1 MGWTEER
8 VELLKKLWLE
18 GLSASQIAG
27 VLAEGVTRNAVIGK
41 VHRLKLSGRAKPASS
56 TPRVRQAPRPATRRV
71 AAPSSSATPSM
82 SSNAMRSSSVG
93 SSANLGGASAGGMSA
108 VMKSRTISSGAG
120 GGIQGATALKLD
132 EEFDVQVDTAP
143 VAELFIPV
151 EQRLSLLQL
160 SEHTCK
166 WPIGD
171 PLTPDFYFCGQHSED
186 GKPYCEFHSRRAYH
200 QLDKKRR

>member
-27 VLAEGVTRNAVIGK
+27 ILGDGVTRNAVIGK

-56 TPRVRQAPRPATRRV
+56 APRARTPGRSSAPRRPTSGSATR
-71 AAPSSSATPSM
+71 STGIGSM
-82 SSNAMRSSSVG
+82 
-93 SSANLGGASAGGMSA
+93 
-108 VMKSRTISSGAG
+108 MKSRSMGSAPMH
-120 GGIQGATALKLD
+120 GATALKISEDL
-132 EEFDVQVDTAP
+132 ETEVYTAP
-143 VAELFIPV
+143 AAQELFIP
-151 EQRLSLLQL
+151 EDQRLTLLQL
-160 SEHTCK
+160 SEVTCK

-171 PLTPDFYFCGQHSED
+171 PLTPEFYFCGNHSEE

-200 QLDKKRR
+200 QVEKKRR

>member
-27 VLAEGVTRNAVIGK
+27 GLGEGVTRNAVIGK
-41 VHRLKLSGRAKPASS
+41 VHRLKLSGRAKPATS
-56 TPRVRQAPRPATRRV
+56 TPRVRSAPRPAARRV
-71 AAPSSSATPSM
+71 SSPASTS
-82 SSNAMRSSSVG
+82 RSSGLGTVMKTRNSMNVG
-93 SSANLGGASAGGMSA
+93 GGGGGGA
-108 VMKSRTISSGAG
+108 
-120 GGIQGATALKLD
+120 IQGATALKME
-132 EEFDVQVDTAP
+132 EEFAVEMEMAP
-143 VAELFIPV
+143 QAAELFIPV
-151 EQRLSLLQL
+151 EQRLTLLQL

-171 PLTPDFYFCGQHSED
+171 PLTPDFYFCGQHSNE

-200 QLDKKRR
+200 QIDKKKR

>member
-27 VLAEGVTRNAVIGK
+27 VLGEGVTRNAVIGK
-41 VHRLKLSGRAKPASS
+41 VHRLKLSGRAKPATS
-56 TPRVRQAPRPATRRV
+56 TPRVRSAPRPAARRV
-71 AAPSSSATPSM
+71 SSPASAS
-82 SSNAMRSSSVG
+82 RSSGLGSVMK
-93 SSANLGGASAGGMSA
+93 ARNTISAGA
-108 VMKSRTISSGAG
+108 
-120 GGIQGATALKLD
+120 IQGATALKVS
-132 EEFDVQVDTAP
+132 EEFAVELEVTPQA
-143 VAELFIPV
+143 AELFIPV

-160 SEHTCK
+160 NEHTCK

-171 PLTPDFYFCGQHSED
+171 PLTPDFYFCGQHSDE

-200 QLDKKRR
+200 QLDKKKR

>member
-27 VLAEGVTRNAVIGK
+27 VLGEGVTRNAVIGK
-41 VHRLKLSGRAKPASS
+41 VHRLKLSGRAKPTSS
-56 TPRVRQAPRPATRRV
+56 APRVRPAPRPAARRV
-71 AAPSSSATPSM
+71 ASPSASPRPASSFGASM
-82 SSNAMRSSSVG
+82 KARPMSG
-93 SSANLGGASAGGMSA
+93 GGGGA
-108 VMKSRTISSGAG
+108 
-120 GGIQGATALKLD
+120 IQGATALKIS
-132 EEFDVQVDTAP
+132 EEFEVEMEVAP
-143 VAELFIPV
+143 QSSELFIPV

-160 SEHTCK
+160 NEHTCK

-171 PLTPDFYFCGQHSED
+171 PLTPEFYFCGQHSDE
-186 GKPYCEFHSRRAYH
+186 GKPYCDFHSRRAYH